1 MVTKAA
7 LDGCFFAYSGPDRQ
21 CRDHVIIDSMK
32 KYESKNA
39 KETQALAEQ
48 IANLAKP
55 GLVITLNGDLGAGKT
70 TFTKGFAQALG
81 VEDRVKS
88 PTFNILNTY
97 ESGRIP
103 LYHFDAYRLE
113 ESGAADQGFED
124 YLGTDGV
131 TLIEWPQ
138 FMADLLPNDRL
149 VMTFERTGESESDR
163 VITIKGL
170 GYAESIEEGLS

>member
-1 MVTKAA
+1 MAA
-7 LDGCFFAYSGPDRQ
+7 LADA
-21 CRDHVIIDSMK
+21 
-32 KYESKNA
+32 
-39 KETQALAEQ
+39 
-48 IANLAKP
+48 

-70 TFTKGFAQALG
+70 TFTKGFAEALG
-81 VEDRVKS
+81 VLDRVKS

-97 ESGRIP
+97 DSGRLP

-149 VMTFERTGESESDR
+149 VMTFERTGNGEDER
-163 VITIKGL
+163 LITIKGL
-170 GYAESIEEGLS
+170 GKVAELEEKLS

>member
-1 MVTKAA
+1 
-7 LDGCFFAYSGPDRQ
+7 
-21 CRDHVIIDSMK
+21 MK
-32 KYESKNA
+32 KYETTEPA
-39 KETQALAEQ
+39 QTQALAEK
-48 IANLAKP
+48 IAALAKP

-81 VEDRVKS
+81 VTDRVKS

-97 ESGRIP
+97 ETGRIP

-131 TLIEWPQ
+131 SLIEWPQ

-149 VMTFERTGESESDR
+149 VMTFERGGRGENDR
-163 VITIKGL
+163 VITVKGL
-170 GYAESIEEGLS
+170 GRAEAIEEGLS

>member
-1 MVTKAA
+1 
-7 LDGCFFAYSGPDRQ
+7 
-21 CRDHVIIDSMK
+21 MK
-32 KYESKNA
+32 KYETTEPA
-39 KETQALAEQ
+39 QTQALAEK
-48 IANLAKP
+48 IAALAKP

-81 VEDRVKS
+81 VTDRVKS
-88 PTFNILNTY
+88 PTFNILNNY
-97 ESGRIP
+97 ETGRIP

-131 TLIEWPQ
+131 SLIEWPQ

-149 VMTFERTGESESDR
+149 VMTFERGGRGENDR
-163 VITIKGL
+163 VITVKGL
-170 GYAESIEEGLS
+170 GRAEAIEEGLS

>member
-1 MVTKAA
+1 
-7 LDGCFFAYSGPDRQ
+7 
-21 CRDHVIIDSMK
+21 MK
-32 KYESKNA
+32 TFETTEPA
-39 KETQALAEQ
+39 QTQALAKK
-48 IANLAKP
+48 IADLASA

-70 TFTKGFAQALG
+70 TFTKGFAQELG
-81 VEDRVKS
+81 VTDRVKS

-138 FMADLLPNDRL
+138 FMSDLLPNDRL
-149 VMTFERTGESESDR
+149 VMTFERIGNSENNR
-163 VITIKGL
+163 LITVKGL
-170 GYAESIEEGLS
+170 GKAQSIEEALS

>member
-1 MVTKAA
+1 
-7 LDGCFFAYSGPDRQ
+7 
-21 CRDHVIIDSMK
+21 MK
-32 KYESKNA
+32 TFETTDV
-39 KETQALAEQ
+39 KETKALAEQ
-48 IANLAKP
+48 VAALAEP

-70 TFTKGFAQALG
+70 TFTKGFALALG
-81 VEDRVKS
+81 VTDRVKS

-97 ESGRIP
+97 ETGQIP

-149 VMTFERTGESESDR
+149 VMTFERTGNGLNDR
-163 VITIKGL
+163 TITVKGL
-170 GYAESIEEGLS
+170 GKAEKIEERLS